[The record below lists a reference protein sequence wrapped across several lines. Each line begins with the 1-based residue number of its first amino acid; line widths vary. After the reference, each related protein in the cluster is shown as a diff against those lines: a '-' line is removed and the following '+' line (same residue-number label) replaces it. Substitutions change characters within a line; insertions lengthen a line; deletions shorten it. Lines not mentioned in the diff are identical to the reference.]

1 MENTLTILWNK
12 NKIILKSFLIGLL
25 ILLLLIPT
33 FFIQGLVAERKQR
46 QQEAVTEISSRWAG
60 SQTVVGPV
68 IGIPYTETVKED
80 KKTHEQKK
88 WAYFLPGKLSI
99 KAHLVP
105 EVRYRGIYQA
115 VVYTTELQ
123 IHGSYDSLALGEL
136 NIPRERLL
144 WSEAAVFFD
153 VSDVQGLK
161 EDMVLHLATAPRN
174 GANPANAAPNINAP
188 TAGSTT
194 RATPATGAPTSATA
208 GISAPGAATTDLLL
222 IPAKF
227 TTDQF
232 KGALSASL
240 PSWISSLNGPLE
252 YAVTASLNGTGN
264 PLFVP
269 IGRETRAEASSSW
282 SNPSF
287 TGSVLPDLRTIKDSG
302 FDANWKVL
310 ALNRKYPQQWKQ
322 GVYDLNSSAFGVD
335 LIVPVDAYQQT
346 TRSVKYAILIIV
358 LTFTAF
364 FLIEWIYG
372 RPIHSLQ
379 YLLVGFALC
388 VFYTLLLSLSEYA
401 GFNAAYGLAAVATI
415 GLIGWYVGSMLRS
428 SKMSL
433 FFIFLL
439 SIQYGFVFTLIQL
452 QDYALLMG
460 SLGLFITLAVVMY
473 FSRKIKW
480 NN

>member
-1 MENTLTILWNK
+1 MENTLTTLWNK

-46 QQEAVTEISSRWAG
+46 QQEAITEISSRWAG

-68 IGIPYTETVKED
+68 IGIPYTETVTED
-80 KKTHEQKK
+80 KNTHEQKK

-115 VVYTTELQ
+115 IVYTTELQ
-123 IHGSYDSLALGEL
+123 IHGSYDSLSFGEL

-161 EDMVLHLATAPRN
+161 EDMVLHLAAGAGN
-174 GANPANAAPNINAP
+174 VANP
-188 TAGSTT
+188 
-194 RATPATGAPTSATA
+194 
-208 GISAPGAATTDLLL
+208 GISAPPAATPGGSANPDAGFTSDLPL

-232 KGALSASL
+232 KSALSATL
-240 PSWISSLNGPLE
+240 PAKFATTNGPLE
-252 YAVTASLNGTGN
+252 FSATVSLKGTGN
-264 PLFVP
+264 LLFVP

-287 TGSVLPDLRTIKDSG
+287 TGSVLPDLRTVKDSG

-428 SKMSL
+428 SKMSM
-433 FFIFLL
+433 FIIFLL
-439 SIQYGFVFTLIQL
+439 AVQYGFVFTLIQL

-460 SLGLFITLAVVMY
+460 SLGLFITLALVMY

>member
-1 MENTLTILWNK
+1 MENALTTLWNK

-60 SQTVVGPV
+60 SQTVTGPV
-68 IGIPYTETVKED
+68 IGIPYIETVTED
-80 KKTHEQKK
+80 NNTHEQKK

-115 VVYTTELQ
+115 IVYTTELQ
-123 IHGSYDSLALGEL
+123 IHGSYDSLSFGEL

-161 EDMVLHLATAPRN
+161 EDMVLHLTAGAGN
-174 GANPANAAPNINAP
+174 GANPAN
-188 TAGSTT
+188 G
-194 RATPATGAPTSATA
+194 ATPPGSPATTPGNSAQ
-208 GISAPGAATTDLLL
+208 AATTDLPL

-240 PSWISSLNGPLE
+240 PSWLSSNTGPFE
-252 YAVTASLNGTGN
+252 FSATVSLKGTGN
-264 PLFVP
+264 LLFVP

-322 GVYDLNSSAFGVD
+322 GAYDLNSSAFGVD

-364 FLIEWIYG
+364 FLIEWVYG
-372 RPIHSLQ
+372 RSIHSLQ

-433 FFIFLL
+433 FIIFLL
-439 SIQYGFVFTLIQL
+439 VVQYGFVFTLIQL

-460 SLGLFITLAVVMY
+460 SLGLFITLALVMY

>member
-1 MENTLTILWNK
+1 MENALTTLWNK

-68 IGIPYTETVKED
+68 IGIPYTETVTED
-80 KKTHEQKK
+80 NNTHQQKK

-115 VVYTTELQ
+115 IVYTTELQ
-123 IHGSYDSLALGEL
+123 IHGSYDSLSFGEL

-161 EDMVLHLATAPRN
+161 EDMILHLAA
-174 GANPANAAPNINAP
+174 GAGASANPAPGTNPGISTNPASSAA
-188 TAGSTT
+188 
-194 RATPATGAPTSATA
+194 ATPGTSA
-208 GISAPGAATTDLLL
+208 SAAASDLPL

-232 KGALSASL
+232 KSALSASL
-240 PSWISSLNGPLE
+240 PSWISSANGPFE
-252 YAVTASLNGTGN
+252 FSTTVSLKGTGN
-264 PLFVP
+264 LLFVP

-287 TGSVLPDLRTIKDSG
+287 TGSVLPDLRTVKDSG

-322 GVYDLNSSAFGVD
+322 GTYDLNSSAFGVD

-401 GFNAAYGLAAVATI
+401 GFNAAYGLAAAATI

-433 FFIFLL
+433 FIIFLL
-439 SIQYGFVFTLIQL
+439 AVQYGFVFTLIQL

-460 SLGLFITLAVVMY
+460 SLGLFITLALVMY

>member
-1 MENTLTILWNK
+1 MENTLTTLWNK

-60 SQTVVGPV
+60 SQTVTGPV
-68 IGIPYTETVKED
+68 IGIPYTETVTED
-80 KKTHEQKK
+80 NNTHEQKK

-115 VVYTTELQ
+115 IVYTTELQ
-123 IHGSYDSLALGEL
+123 IHGSYDSLSFGEL

-161 EDMVLHLATAPRN
+161 EDMVLHLTAGAGN
-174 GANPANAAPNINAP
+174 GANPAN
-188 TAGSTT
+188 G
-194 RATPATGAPTSATA
+194 ATPPGSPATTPGNSAQ
-208 GISAPGAATTDLLL
+208 AATTDLPL

-240 PSWISSLNGPLE
+240 PSWLSSNTGPFE
-252 YAVTASLNGTGN
+252 FSATVSLKGTGN
-264 PLFVP
+264 LLFVP

-322 GVYDLNSSAFGVD
+322 GSYDLASSAFGVD

-346 TRSVKYAILIIV
+346 TRSVKYAILIVV

-364 FLIEWIYG
+364 FLIEWVYG
-372 RPIHSLQ
+372 RSIHSLQ

-388 VFYTLLLSLSEYA
+388 IFYTLLLSLSEYT
-401 GFNAAYGLAAVATI
+401 GFNVAYGLAAAATI

-433 FFIFLL
+433 FIIFLL
-439 SIQYGFVFTLIQL
+439 VVQYGFVFTLIQL

-460 SLGLFITLAVVMY
+460 SLGLFITLALVMY

>member
-1 MENTLTILWNK
+1 MENALTTLWNK

-60 SQTVVGPV
+60 SQTVTGPV
-68 IGIPYTETVKED
+68 IGIPYTETVTED
-80 KKTHEQKK
+80 NNTHEQKK

-115 VVYTTELQ
+115 IVYTTELQ
-123 IHGSYDSLALGEL
+123 IHGSYDSLSFSEL

-161 EDMVLHLATAPRN
+161 EDMVLHLA
-174 GANPANAAPNINAP
+174 AAPPSNSASSP
-188 TAGSTT
+188 GS
-194 RATPATGAPTSATA
+194 GA
-208 GISAPGAATTDLLL
+208 SAPGNGASPANSAQAASTDLSL

-232 KGALSASL
+232 KSALSASL
-240 PSWISSLNGPLE
+240 PSWLSTNNGPFE
-252 YAVTASLNGTGN
+252 FSATVSLKGTGDL
-264 PLFVP
+264 LFVP

-364 FLIEWIYG
+364 FLIEWVYG
-372 RPIHSLQ
+372 RSIHSLQ

-428 SKMSL
+428 SRMSL
-433 FFIFLL
+433 FIIFLL
-439 SIQYGFVFTLIQL
+439 VVQYGFVYTLIQL

-460 SLGLFITLAVVMY
+460 SLGLFITLALVMY